1 MTRKIKFPLIMN
13 GVEIRSLEELK
24 ENFSAPQLLEYMEN
38 GKMVTWM
45 RDRNLNDM
53 AEQVQEL
60 KTEDLNSLVRLCEIL
75 DIPSEKAKEYIK
87 NEAVRREKIHR
98 LDGIT
103 DKVDEKLIDQVAFD
117 QNELYKLLEE
127 GQKEIYLCGDR
138 FLIPLTKSGITYIGV
153 NNPVAVIDS
162 KEEVDWIKL
171 DISLKDIV
179 YDQKYQG
186 ILEEKRKREQISK
199 TMVCMENRYLYKFD
213 EENNRYVGFY
223 KFKDLDMYYRNVA
236 QDAKSV
242 YLMREKGKFTG
253 NYKIVSVS
261 LEDFSETDLFDLPYK
276 DPLDILCIRD
286 GKLFLRGQ
294 YPKANKIIRIDV
306 KTQKDEVYIL
316 PEHTSYVFID
326 EEGKNAY
333 LSINNGPRSDQE
345 IYRFN
350 FKNQKKLNIVNSY
363 NIHGMDLS
371 GNYLML
377 WGKDTRKKAAEEY
390 YYYIYNTR
398 TERIQKY
405 EGDNL
410 LATKAIWKDE
420 RNEYRLAVIETHNMN
435 EKYQLYKKDIITGSE
450 KALCIINKSYFGTE
464 CMDKKMRLW
473 KDYLYLYTR
482 SRSEDSV
489 NGAGKGIGYEVN
501 RIPQYRIRVSD
512 YKVQRYN
519 GKIYENV
526 LEWNPLYNPAYIFR
540 K

>member
-87 NEAVRREKIHR
+87 NEAVRRERIHR

-179 YDQKYQG
+179 YDQEYQG
-186 ILEEKRKREQISK
+186 ILEEKRKREQVSK

-236 QDAKSV
+236 QDAKRV
-242 YLMREKGKFTG
+242 YLMREKRKFTG

-261 LEDFSETDLFDLPYK
+261 LEDFSETDLFNLPYK
-276 DPLDILCIRD
+276 EPLNILCIRD

-306 KTQKDEVYIL
+306 ETQKDEVYTL

-345 IYRFN
+345 ICRFN
-350 FKNQKKLNIVNSY
+350 FKNHKILNIVNSY
-363 NIHGMDLS
+363 NIHGMDLA

-405 EGDNL
+405 EGNKL

-420 RNEYRLAVIETHNMN
+420 RNEYRLSVIETNFLN
-435 EKYQLYKKDIITGSE
+435 EKYQLYKKDLITGKE
-450 KALCIINKSYFGTE
+450 KALCIINNNFNGTSGI
-464 CMDKKMRLW
+464 DRIDSKMRLW
-473 KDYLYLYTR
+473 NDYLYLYTH
-482 SRSEDSV
+482 SGSEDSV
-489 NGAGKGIGYEVN
+489 DGTGKGIGYEVN
-501 RIPQYRIRVSD
+501 KIPQYRIDISNYRVQ
-512 YKVQRYN
+512 KYN
-519 GKIYENV
+519 GKIYKNV
-526 LEWNPLYNPAYIFR
+526 
-540 K
+540 